1 MIPVKDNIPN
11 DRFPLVTV
19 GLMLGAVVVYIVTA
33 VHGGS
38 LIGGPD
44 RHELVTYGAIPDALI
59 HGRRLGTAL
68 SALFLHASIVQ
79 LVVNLL
85 FLWIFGNSLEDAMG
99 QVAFLLFFLAGGI
112 VALGVTVAIAPHAAD
127 PTVGGAGGVAAVLA
141 GYAVIYPRGRVL
153 TLSLIPMFFTVVETP
168 VMVMVALWVAVQ
180 AVFAATGLIDPVG
193 GTGAA
198 AYLSYAGGAVLGAV
212 TVIPVARRR
221 KPVPPTAAA
230 YR

>member
-19 GLMLGAVVVYIVTA
+19 GLMLTAIVVYIVTA

-38 LIGGPD
+38 LISGPD
-44 RHELVTYGAIPDALI
+44 RHELASYGAIPDGLA

-79 LVVNLL
+79 LAVNLL

-99 QVAFLLFFLAGGI
+99 QVAFLLFFLAGGL
-112 VALGVTVAIAPHAAD
+112 VALGVTIALAPHAAA
-127 PTVGGAGGVAAVLA
+127 PTVGAAGAVTAVLA

-168 VMVMVALWVAVQ
+168 VIVMIVVWVAVQ
-180 AVFAATGLIDPVG
+180 TVFAATGLIDPLG
-193 GTGAA
+193 GTGAT
-198 AYLSYAGGAVLGAV
+198 AYLSYAGGAALGAMAV
-212 TVIPVARRR
+212 VPLARRR
-221 KPVPPTAAA
+221 KPAPPTAAA